1 MTLWTLVTLGGCLGV
16 SEGAPTPA
24 AADRARTWLDAGQCA
39 DREQWLFEIA
49 GAQQAIVEA
58 VEVTGEMEGVILE
71 MHAAA
76 LSAVSELTSDADRA
90 ALDATYQDGLAD
102 LEALAAGPSYGGVG
116 LLIGTT
122 GAPTV
127 AVDDD
132 SGLDVALPLADL
144 TTAALSIDGE
154 DLSTDSDAHYAAVY
168 LYSAR
173 QDVLDARAAL
183 VTAGEVLGDNAAR
196 LDRDRV
202 RCGLAP
208 AECLAVPTPQCDLE
222 EIDPATDA
230 DHSLALAAAGA
241 SVDEALALLQ
251 TGLDT
256 LDTVDAALEGLEA
269 LAGSGAE
276 PDRTPEEH
284 AAYDEDFHA
293 LLDTLPDLF
302 DAHDDGGRGVIS
314 GGDDFGVPVWT
325 YERGDSM
332 IRVRLVELTADD
344 LGLDGSYSLETDGG
358 SEEALA
364 AVQDA
369 RSVLA
374 GARRELNYSALR
386 LALRADLIERFGA
399 LEVPE

>member
-1 MTLWTLVTLGGCLGV
+1 VTLWTLVTLGGCLGV

-222 EIDPATDA
+222 EIDPA
-230 DHSLALAAAGA
+230 
-241 SVDEALALLQ
+241 LALLQ